1 VRPKKA
7 AFFSPSRSPVGL
19 LNLERVQGQAM
30 LRRTSAKSN
39 QPPNFGGRMKT
50 TASLNG
56 KIVQAVQTSMR
67 IEGYKPTQSVKVKAQ
82 AKALMKERRV
92 EVSISGK

>member
-1 VRPKKA
+1 MLERI
-7 AFFSPSRSPVGL
+7 SSRS
-19 LNLERVQGQAM
+19 NC
-30 LRRTSAKSN
+30 S
-39 QPPNFGGRMKT
+39 PNFGGPMKT
-50 TASLNG
+50 TPSLNG

>member
-1 VRPKKA
+1 
-7 AFFSPSRSPVGL
+7 
-19 LNLERVQGQAM
+19 
-30 LRRTSAKSN
+30 
-39 QPPNFGGRMKT
+39 MKT

-67 IEGYKPTQSVKVKAQ
+67 IEGYKPTQSVKIKAR